1 MTMARLPAYIL
12 AGGKSTRFGTD
23 KARAL
28 VDGQALIQRTAL
40 VLAEVADS
48 VVVVAGESDEYADL
62 GLETIADVEPDLG
75 PLGGILTALQHAQQ
89 HGHEQVLV
97 VPCDALGLDTQWLED
112 LAQANA
118 DAMVVLFDTEP
129 LHPLIGRF
137 STELIPYLR
146 VYLAADFRAAH
157 RFALINEGLRLPE
170 PENWQA
176 MRNVNRPDD
185 LEPWQ

>member
-12 AGGKSTRFGTD
+12 AGGKSTRFGAD

-28 VDGQALIQRTAL
+28 ADGEPLILRVAQVIRS
-40 VLAEVADS
+40 VADS
-48 VVVVAGESDEYADL
+48 VTVVAATPGAYDDL

-75 PLGGILTALQHAQQ
+75 PLGGLLTALQHAQQ
-89 HGHEQVLV
+89 QGRQQILV
-97 VPCDALGLDTQWLED
+97 APCDALGLDPQWLKC
-112 LAQANA
+112 LAQADA

-146 VYLAADFRAAH
+146 IYLAADFRAAH
-157 RFALINEGLRLPE
+157 RFAPIGEGMRLPE
-170 PENWQA
+170 PENWDA